1 MQSAEFF
8 ITMSSQPLTQDQL
21 ANFQDQIVR
30 MQQFMASMQ
39 PTQPSG
45 PSSSISGSSSLGSV
59 PGPFREAIT
68 AIAVPPPTVLSSG
81 GQTVQ
86 TQSFSVPSSG
96 LITPYQS
103 VRSLQGLGT
112 VPQSCPLT
120 MGSVTAASATQPFLG
135 FNSLGVSQAGHVN
148 QARLASSAATQPR
161 HPDLQPRR
169 RRARGPAVAPPSLAL
184 NSRPDVRRCVT
195 EVFPASGPAYT
206 ALKLTI
212 KVYPPQVCDLCSSA
226 PFKLYPC

>member
-1 MQSAEFF
+1 
-8 ITMSSQPLTQDQL
+8 MSSQPLTQDQL
-21 ANFQDQIVR
+21 VNFQDQIVR

-45 PSSSISGSSSLGSV
+45 PSSSIAGSSSLGSV

-112 VPQSCPLT
+112 VPQSHPLT

-135 FNSLGVSQAGHVN
+135 FNSLGVSPAFMEEVRG
-148 QARLASSAATQPR
+148 T
-161 HPDLQPRR
+161 RR
-169 RRARGPAVAPPSLAL
+169 GSYIWGR
-184 NSRPDVRRCVT
+184 
-195 EVFPASGPAYT
+195 Y
-206 ALKLTI
+206 
-212 KVYPPQVCDLCSSA
+212 VYYLVMLIDHRNNIIL
-226 PFKLYPC
+226 